1 MPKTNITKKKI
12 KVASKNI
19 THTALSEDGVDI
31 TIIQWMLSMT
41 PTERLQ
47 TLNQN
52 VRSILRLRDARTHS

>member
-1 MPKTNITKKKI
+1 MQKTNITKKT
-12 KVASKNI
+12 KVVSEDL
-19 THTALSEDGVDI
+19 THAALSEDGVDI

-52 VRSILRLRDARTHS
+52 VRSIIRLRNAGTRS

>member
-1 MPKTNITKKKI
+1 MQKTNITKKKMRTPYEGMTN
-12 KVASKNI
+12 ATLSKD
-19 THTALSEDGVDI
+19 EVDI

-52 VRSILRLRDARTHS
+52 IRSILRLRNARTNS